1 MKNVLHSFKFSNMI
15 FSLFLGENLSLY
27 LAELGYIQFSKQ
39 CRSGSAGFLE
49 AAFKFSDFFTS
60 LHLIRRKNIVF
71 CPTTINLIIIS
82 PIIHKLLK
90 NLDVGGVNGYLF
102 AII

>member
-1 MKNVLHSFKFSNMI
+1 MMKNVLHSFKFS
-15 FSLFLGENLSLY
+15 
-27 LAELGYIQFSKQ
+27 
-39 CRSGSAGFLE
+39 
-49 AAFKFSDFFTS
+49 DFFTS
-60 LHLIRRKNIVF
+60 LRLIRKKNIVF

-90 NLDVGGVNGYLF
+90 NLDVGGVNGYRF